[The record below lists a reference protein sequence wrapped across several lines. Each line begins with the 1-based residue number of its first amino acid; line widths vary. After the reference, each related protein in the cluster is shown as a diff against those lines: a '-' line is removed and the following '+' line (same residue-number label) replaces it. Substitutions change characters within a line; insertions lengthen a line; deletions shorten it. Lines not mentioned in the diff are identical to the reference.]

1 MVRRI
6 IPLGATLGV
15 LLAVAPATAS
25 AMTSPTTDASGVP
38 DRTAAIQAAARAI
51 LSESSGEVAVML
63 ELDVPPASV
72 AYSSAPSPRNARSS
86 ARAAIARVERAQAI
100 VRAQLGS
107 ATEIYSA
114 TTVYAGVAVRAAA
127 SDVERLASIQ
137 GVKAVHRLVPKQRDN
152 FAAVPL
158 IDAPQTWVDT
168 GFTGEGVT
176 IGIIDTGIDYTH
188 ADFGGPGT
196 VAAYNSALAN
206 KDAGGDPTYPDLTKI
221 AGGYDFAGN
230 AYDGIN
236 DPAPDNN
243 PLDCGGHGTHVAG
256 SAAGYGVAADGTTYL
271 GPWNEQTPFATM
283 EIGPGVAP
291 AATLYALK
299 VFGCEGSTNL
309 VIPAL
314 EWAAD
319 PNGDGDLSDHLDV
332 VNMSLGADYGSPDDP
347 DSVASNNLV
356 DVGTAVIAS
365 AGNSGDVYEITGSPG
380 DAVKVLSV
388 AASQD
393 NAQIIDGFEVTVA
406 ETSTEYGALFSQSY
420 TWSGSKPVT
429 AGAVE
434 IGDWNSEPSS
444 ENNTDGCDP
453 FSSADANA
461 VAGNIVLLQWDSNDA
476 TRRCG
481 SASRSDNAAAAGA
494 VGAILGSSQAML
506 DVGIYG
512 AESIPVVL
520 SNDSGTRSVHQALS
534 AGSTVTVTLS
544 DSFRNTQR
552 ITVTGEDDP
561 TDMLADFTS
570 RGTALAGNV
579 KPDVSAPGT
588 SIFSAAVGTGDQGI
602 SYSGTSM
609 AAPVTAGL
617 AALVR
622 QSHPTWNAPD
632 IKAAIMNT
640 ASHDLFLDPARSGP
654 RYDVMRAGSGRIDAL
669 AATRTQAIYVP
680 ADDPVAVSVSFGV
693 LNVTKATSRSKT
705 LRIADMRSSGGS
717 VTYAMSIDMINKVPG
732 ATYSVSPTSV
742 ALKPGQSKTVTVMLD
757 LDPAKLIHR
766 ADPTVALYPLGE
778 GTPMRDF
785 LTVSSGL
792 VKATPNDGSPSL
804 RVPVF
809 SAPRPASTL
818 SSKPVTVTGAGSLKS
833 GTLTLTGTGV
843 DTSGSATYERERSR
857 VSALQLVADSPQL
870 PACVPGIS
878 TGCVNT
884 PDEASADLRHVGITS
899 DARVIRQS
907 GGDPLDPD
915 TSGTAYI
922 AVTTWKPWRTPAG
935 PVVFVIFLDTDN
947 DGTPDLLVI
956 NSSDGPDG
964 FVSVAISLRAEDLL
978 NIVSLRDI
986 NDLAG
991 DKDTARMHSNAMVLP
1006 ITLSDLAHPVDA
1018 DGNPLTPYISPGNT
1032 TVSYWI
1038 ETTAQS
1044 GQTIDAIGYPRVP
1057 LRIDLASPPL
1067 TAFANSGLVPTP
1079 SKRGTKLTV
1088 TLDPASAG
1096 DNPRLLV
1103 IHHLNSLA
1111 KKVEVVPVG

>member
-1 MVRRI
+1 MSRRRSMF
-6 IPLGATLGV
+6 AA
-15 LLAVAPATAS
+15 LAVAAGSLAAP
-25 AMTSPTTDASGVP
+25 GV
-38 DRTAAIQAAARAI
+38 AAAQPAPMQEKAPTEATLAAAAQRVLANAD
-51 LSESSGEVAVML
+51 GPVAVML
-63 ELDVPPASV
+63 ELEVPPA
-72 AYSSAPSPRNARSS
+72 AKTYAGATNARSARAS
-86 ARAAIARVERAQAI
+86 TRAAILRVERAQAV

-114 TTVYAGVAVRAAA
+114 TTVYAGIAVRANVA
-127 SDVERLASIQ
+127 DLDRLASIN

-158 IDAPQTWVDT
+158 ISAPQAWVDT

-196 VAAYNSALAN
+196 VAAYNSALAD
-206 KDAGGDPTYPDLTKI
+206 KDAGGGPTYPDPAKV

-230 AYDGIN
+230 AYDGSN
-236 DPAPDNN
+236 YPAPDNN

-256 SAAGYGVAADGTTYL
+256 SAAGYGVAADGTTYR
-271 GPWNEQTPFATM
+271 GPWNEQTPFAKM
-283 EIGPGVAP
+283 KIGPGVAP

-299 VFGCEGSTNL
+299 VFGCEGPTDL

-406 ETSTEYGALFSQSY
+406 ETSTEYGALFSESY

-434 IGDWNSEPSS
+434 IDDWISEPSS

-453 FSSADANA
+453 FSSADAA
-461 VAGNIVLLQWDSNDA
+461 LVAGKIVLLQWDSNDA

-481 SASRSDNAAAAGA
+481 SAGRSDNAAAAGA

-506 DVGIYG
+506 DVGIFG

-520 SNDSGTRSVHQALS
+520 SNAEGTNAVHEALT
-534 AGSTVTVTLS
+534 AGSDVTVTLS
-544 DSFRNTQR
+544 DAYRNSQKVV
-552 ITVTGEDDP
+552 VTGSDDP

-579 KPDVSAPGT
+579 KPDVSAPGA

-609 AAPVTAGL
+609 AAPMTAGL

-622 QSHPTWNAPD
+622 QSHPTWDAPE
-632 IKAAIMNT
+632 IKAAIVNT

-654 RYDVMRAGSGRIDAL
+654 RYDVMRAGSGRINAL
-669 AATRTQAIYVP
+669 DATRTQAIYVP
-680 ADDPVAVSVSFGV
+680 ADDPGAASVSFGV
-693 LNVTKATSRSKT
+693 LNVTKATAKSKT
-705 LRIADMRSSGGS
+705 VRITDKRSAGGTVKYTLS
-717 VTYAMSIDMINKVPG
+717 VDMINEVPG
-732 ATYSVSPTSV
+732 ATYSISPTSV
-742 ALKPGQSKTVTVMLD
+742 ALKPGQSRDVRVTLN

-766 ADPTVALYPLGE
+766 ADPTVTLYPFGD

-785 LTVSSGL
+785 LTVASGL
-792 VKATPNDGSPSL
+792 LKATPNDGSPTL
-804 RVPVF
+804 RVPLF

-818 SSKPVTVTGAGSLKS
+818 SSKPVTLSGGGELKS
-833 GTLTLTGTGV
+833 GILTLKGAGV
-843 DTSGSATYERERSR
+843 DNTGSAAYERERSR
-857 VSALQLVADSPQL
+857 VSALQLVAESPQL
-870 PACVPGIS
+870 PPCTPGIS
-878 TGCVNT
+878 TGCVTT
-884 PDEASADLRHVGITS
+884 PDEASADLRYVGITS
-899 DARVIRQS
+899 DARLIAE
-907 GGDPLDPD
+907 GGDDPLDPD
-915 TSGTAYI
+915 TSGTAYL
-922 AVTTWKPWRTPAG
+922 ALTTWKPWRTAAG
-935 PVVFVIFLDTDN
+935 PVTLAIYLDTDN
-947 DGTPDLLVI
+947 DGTPDLIAL
-956 NSSDGPDG
+956 NATDGPDE
-964 FVSVAISLRAEDLL
+964 FVSAVFSLRAEDLL
-978 NIVSLRDI
+978 NLVSLRDI

-991 DKDTARMHSNAMVLP
+991 DKDTARMHSNAMLLP
-1006 ITLSDLAHPVDA
+1006 ITLSDLANPTDA
-1018 DGNPLTPYISPGNT
+1018 EGNPLTPYISTGRT

-1038 ETTAQS
+1038 ETMAQS
-1044 GQTIDAIGYPRVP
+1044 GETIDAIGHPRVP
-1057 LRIDLASPPL
+1057 LRIDLANPPL

-1079 SKRGTKLTV
+1079 SKKGTRLTV
-1088 TLDPASAG
+1088 TADSATAG
-1096 DNPRLLV
+1096 SNPRLLV

-1111 KKVEVVPVG
+1111 KKAEVVPVG